1 MWEYRLPSRGL
12 WSYITVFVGQLNL
25 QKILGRCDEMKT
37 LVVVMLLLVVGSLFS
52 ALYFMYRDK
61 GNSKRMVTALTFR
74 IVLSVSIFLVLIGGY
89 YFGLIP
95 RK

>member
-1 MWEYRLPSRGL
+1 
-12 WSYITVFVGQLNL
+12 
-25 QKILGRCDEMKT
+25 MKT

-74 IVLSVSIFLVLIGGY
+74 IALSVSIFLMLIGSY

-95 RK
+95 QK

>member
-12 WSYITVFVGQLNL
+12 WSYITVFVGQRNL
-25 QKILGRCDEMKT
+25 QEILGRCYVMKT

>member
-1 MWEYRLPSRGL
+1 
-12 WSYITVFVGQLNL
+12 
-25 QKILGRCDEMKT
+25 MKT
-37 LVVVMLLLVVGSLFS
+37 LVVVMLILVVGSLFS

-74 IVLSVSIFLVLIGGY
+74 IVLSVSIFLILIGSY

-95 RK
+95 QK

>member
-1 MWEYRLPSRGL
+1 
-12 WSYITVFVGQLNL
+12 
-25 QKILGRCDEMKT
+25 MKT

-61 GNSKRMVTALTFR
+61 GKSKRMVTALTFR
-74 IVLSVSIFLVLIGGY
+74 IALSVSIFFVLIGSY

-95 RK
+95 HK

>member
-1 MWEYRLPSRGL
+1 MM
-12 WSYITVFVGQLNL
+12 
-25 QKILGRCDEMKT
+25 KIVV
-37 LVVVMLLLVVGSLFS
+37 LVLLFLVLVSLFS

-74 IVLSVSIFLVLIGGY
+74 IVLSVMIFLILIGSY

-95 RK
+95 RR

>member
-12 WSYITVFVGQLNL
+12 WSYITVFVGQRNL
-25 QKILGRCDEMKT
+25 QEILGWCYVMKT

-74 IVLSVSIFLVLIGGY
+74 IVLSVSIFFVLIGGY

-95 RK
+95 QK